1 MADGMRQPSKAG
13 RSPQLYVMRGFYDG
27 TGNNR
32 SYGFEVLY
40 QVAEPVSNYSQ
51 VRIGDETYRYVWW
64 VIVQQEPKPVH
75 APPPGHYIMD
85 ATTGEVIY
93 AI

>member
-1 MADGMRQPSKAG
+1 
-13 RSPQLYVMRGFYDG
+13 MRGFYDG